1 MLILLA
7 PLVELYRYVLQPVA
21 PFTWFGLP
29 FSLLDIAAALRT
41 CVALRQLKE
50 QFYADHQAKKL
61 ASRDVSVQE
70 TETHSFVRDATATL
84 MVVYGGEAVTAPAL
98 GIPSS
103 FMISG
108 AGPAF
113 YAGIHALVDRIPAIY
128 SPTLQT
134 ELPISILDG
143 FTRAMLLCS
152 IVPPMITNHP
162 MPAVSTSPWSLL
174 VTSLVTANGGWFFV
188 NLLSFLKPYA
198 LTLTTPPEFLSYGW
212 TTTDLWCAPLITG
225 LYATLTH
232 AQPFWVDA
240 HAVAMG
246 WLGAAAAEGEKVQPV
261 DPEYARALCA
271 VVLAGMF
278 ATRTIKTFG
287 AAQAKA
293 VKPISGPK
301 TKVQ

>member
-1 MLILLA
+1 MLYLLA
-7 PLVELYRYVLQPVA
+7 PLVALYRFVLQPVA
-21 PFTWFGLP
+21 PFAWFGLS
-29 FSLLDIAAALRT
+29 FSLLDVAAAFRT

-50 QFYADHQAKKL
+50 QFHARHIAKKQ
-61 ASRDVSVQE
+61 ATKEVTVQDVESR
-70 TETHSFVRDATATL
+70 SFVRDVTATL

-98 GIPSS
+98 GIPCS

-113 YAGIHALVDRIPAIY
+113 YAGIDAIVNRIPAIHAP
-128 SPTLQT
+128 SLET

-143 FTRAMLLCS
+143 FTRAMLLCE
-152 IVPPMITNHP
+152 IVPPMITKHAV
-162 MPAVSTSPWSLL
+162 PAVANSPWSLL

-188 NLLSFLKPYA
+188 NMLSFLQPYS
-198 LTLTTPPEFLSYGW
+198 LSLTTPPEFLPYGW
-212 TTTDLWCAPLITG
+212 TATDLWCAPLVTG
-225 LYATLTH
+225 LYALLTH
-232 AQPFWVDA
+232 AQPFWADA

-246 WLGAAAAEGEKVQPV
+246 WLGAAATESEKVQPV

-278 ATRTIKTFG
+278 MTRTIKTFS
-287 AAQAKA
+287 AST
-293 VKPISGPK
+293 VKPLAGPK